1 MGLGMNILET
11 ISAVGLTAKVQIE
24 TTPDTFQII
33 WNIGMSNIRM
43 VVHSH
48 ETDLQVDFQTEF
60 TPILSMIYIVS
71 KRIKNI
77 FLTST
82 VTCEAIIFML
92 KGCSIIS
99 QWVLPLPL
107 WWDGV
112 VDE

>member
-11 ISAVGLTAKVQIE
+11 ISAMGLTAKVQFE

-48 ETDLQVDFQTEF
+48 ETDLQVDFQTDF

-71 KRIKNI
+71 KRVKN
-77 FLTST
+77 FFTST
-82 VTCEAIIFML
+82 ETCEAIIFML
-92 KGCSIIS
+92 KGSSIIP
-99 QWVLPLPL
+99 QWVLPL
-107 WWDGV
+107 WWEGV